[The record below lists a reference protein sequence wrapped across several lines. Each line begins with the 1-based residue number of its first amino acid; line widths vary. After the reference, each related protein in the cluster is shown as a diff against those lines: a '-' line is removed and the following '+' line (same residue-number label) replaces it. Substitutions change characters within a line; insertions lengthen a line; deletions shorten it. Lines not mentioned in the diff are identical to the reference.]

1 MVRQAELQ
9 RVKKAS
15 RLWLRPT
22 PLPIEPSP
30 EIRHDPRLS
39 RASAARR
46 EDAEL
51 QMFARVLGYF
61 LREAPSQTAPRY
73 RNRYTTMRSE
83 PGGGTSCISSV
94 YVCVRFPLGVL
105 LTIMISWTSVQSRGI
120 FKVLL
125 RDRHRCFP

>member
-22 PLPIEPSP
+22 PLPIEPRARDKTRS
-30 EIRHDPRLS
+30 S
-39 RASAARR
+39 TQSASAAR
-46 EDAEL
+46 L
-51 QMFARVLGYF
+51 LGYF
-61 LREAPSQTAPRY
+61 LREAPSQTARQ
-73 RNRYTTMRSE
+73 E
-83 PGGGTSCISSV
+83 PGGSTSCISSV
-94 YVCVRFPLGVL
+94 YVCVRFPLGGVL